1 MQLSY
6 HLKWG
11 IAGVA
16 LMAGL
21 GLPLAQ
27 AQSKETKTPV
37 SLDGCPSEHIMS
49 RFIEFGKTGWM
60 PPDLGRWLG
69 DPKAQAVEPY
79 KAFDN
84 VHYVG
89 VCWVSAWLVET
100 SDGYVLIDTLHE
112 PFVDLLIDNLK
123 KLGVDMADIKYV
135 MMTHGHFD
143 HVGGAYKLKPLMPNA
158 TFVMTQAGWDEA
170 FADSARSQGG
180 RRPWTF
186 IEEVGTVAK
195 DGQAFTLGGAT
206 FTAYE
211 TPGHTFGT
219 ASYGFEV
226 KDGDTVHHAF
236 TVGGLGLNAI
246 KCEAQV
252 KAYIDSVK
260 RIQDLA
266 RSIDAPITVHL
277 TTHGFSTGLPE
288 AASKIPGRK
297 AGEPHPLVDP
307 QGFQQQLVGLQGRAE
322 QRLVIE
328 RNKSC

>member
-1 MQLSY
+1 MRTINRFKQTL
-6 HLKWG
+6 
-11 IAGVA
+11 AVAVMTTCFGV
-16 LMAGL
+16 
-21 GLPLAQ
+21 PLAQ
-27 AQSKETKTPV
+27 AQSKEAAP
-37 SLDGCPSEHIMS
+37 SLDGCPSKTIMS
-49 RFIEFGKTGWM
+49 RFIEFGKTGKM

-89 VCWVSAWLVET
+89 VCWVSAWLVDT
-100 SDGYVLIDTLHE
+100 DDGYVLIDTLHE
-112 PFVDLLIDNLK
+112 PFVDLLIGNIK

-135 MMTHGHFD
+135 LMTHGHFD

-158 TFVMTQAGWDEA
+158 EFVMTQAGWDEA
-170 FADSARSQGG
+170 FADSAKSQRG

-186 IEEVGTVAK
+186 VDQTGTVAK

-219 ASYGFEV
+219 ASYGFEA
-226 KDGDTVHHAF
+226 KDGDTTHHAF

-266 RSIDAPITVHL
+266 ASNDAPITVHL

-288 AASKIPGRK
+288 AASKIPNRK

-307 QGFQQQLVGLQGRAE
+307 QGFQKQLAGLQGRAE
-322 QRLVIE
+322 KRLVIE
-328 RNKSC
+328 RNKDC